1 MLIGCAACVAYVAE
15 CSGATYGCLHAVLE
29 EGYQVKEP
37 STLKLFLIL
46 FVKIFLLVA
55 ITLHEF
61 TPLNPVFGPMQAVI
75 ALAIIFVLSIRKRLG
90 HCLSLLTDLII
101 ALDLSTYFIELAPRE
116 FEAAKPLLN
125 PGYSLLFLSLILV
138 VFALARL
145 MVEE

>member
-1 MLIGCAACVAYVAE
+1 M
-15 CSGATYGCLHAVLE
+15 
-29 EGYQVKEP
+29 KEP
-37 STLKLFLIL
+37 TVPKLFLIL
-46 FVKIFLLVA
+46 FIKIFFLAA
-55 ITLHEF
+55 ILLHEF
-61 TPLNPVFGPMQAVI
+61 TPLNPVFGPMQVVI
-75 ALAIIFVLSIRKRLG
+75 ALAIIFVLSVKGRLR

-145 MVEE
+145 MAEE